1 MIAKSP
7 LNSSKIICKKI
18 LQIGGGTSSLN
29 TNESENKLEDLKI
42 PYGYVWLVG
51 ENRKESKDSY
61 TYGPVPYGLIQSR

>member
-1 MIAKSP
+1 MEGNKWLFWLAASGKDD
-7 LNSSKIICKKI
+7 
-18 LQIGGGTSSLN
+18 
-29 TNESENKLEDLKI
+29 NESEDLKI